1 MTAHIQALF
10 LSAEEPRYLLAA
22 KAKTDA
28 GDGHPYWVDFV
39 VWPVHMVYDGDTEHI
54 AFDDNSHQYRGF
66 CKWDGCMQ
74 WSTHGSDGTSHNNQ
88 HHDSAASILEHAN
101 MMLAGRMDF
110 PAGKGQPQHAWEP
123 PRTVQGRHK
132 GRAERLKS
140 LGNGWVPLQ
149 AAAAF
154 EYLWKEL
161 HA

>member
-39 VWPVHMVYDGDTEHI
+39 VWPVHMVYDGDTERI

-88 HHDSAASILEHAN
+88 HHDYAASILEHAN
-101 MMLAGRMDF
+101 MMLDVRELARRLMGSGWDCDE
-110 PAGKGQPQHAWEP
+110 EP
-123 PRTVQGRHK
+123 RREVVECQETLESVGGTWGEP
-132 GRAERLKS
+132 
-140 LGNGWVPLQ
+140 
-149 AAAAF
+149 
-154 EYLWKEL
+154 
-161 HA
+161 